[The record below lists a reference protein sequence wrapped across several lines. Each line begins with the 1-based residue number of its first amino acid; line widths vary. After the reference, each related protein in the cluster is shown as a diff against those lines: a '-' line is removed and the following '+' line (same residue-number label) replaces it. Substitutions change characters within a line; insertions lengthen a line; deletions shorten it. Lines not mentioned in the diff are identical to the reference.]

1 MNGHLMVSKRSR
13 VTLRTGVKPSPPV
26 RGTHQLQTP
35 YVRMGLVPNSLELF
49 QVRWACT
56 EARLAVLIRR
66 VRIPLAMRACL
77 KEVQGRPAGNPTRY
91 SNGFRD
97 FQSKSEWLFARRIL
111 VFERDRIRNYSF
123 ESGNNGQGR
132 HNRFWCIIIECLW
145 RNTKFS
151 LRIKNYPRGQLQKN
165 CPPSR
170 VDIIIQHSLMARR
183 CLETIL
189 IEKIFVDD
197 AVITIKAD
205 FQSPSLSLSR
215 FSLNYYRILKSFPLW
230 KDFGKLGVFPRRAII
245 LLSPRAK

>member
-1 MNGHLMVSKRSR
+1 MNGRNGHLMVSKRSR
-13 VTLRTGVKPSPPV
+13 VRTWEPVSNPLPLFVERINCRHRTCVWDLSQIPQNYSKCVERARKRGSPCWLGASAFPWPCV
-26 RGTHQLQTP
+26 HAWKRYKG
-35 YVRMGLVPNSLELF
+35 
-49 QVRWACT
+49 
-56 EARLAVLIRR
+56 IR
-66 VRIPLAMRACL
+66 AT
-77 KEVQGRPAGNPTRY
+77 TRY

-97 FQSKSEWLFARRIL
+97 FQSKSEWLLASRIL

-123 ESGNNGQGR
+123 ESGNNEDEHDG
-132 HNRFWCIIIECLW
+132 FCIIIECLW
-145 RNTKFS
+145 GNTKFS
-151 LRIKNYPRGQLQKN
+151 LRIKNYPRGQVQKN
-165 CPPSR
+165 CLPSR

>member
-77 KEVQGRPAGNPTRY
+77 KEVQGNPSNDTVFQRFSWFPVQNGCCYLRGGFWY
-91 SNGFRD
+91 SNETGFVIIR
-97 FQSKSEWLFARRIL
+97 SKVGTMVKDEHDGF
-111 VFERDRIRNYSF
+111 
-123 ESGNNGQGR
+123 
-132 HNRFWCIIIECLW
+132 CIIIECLW
-145 RNTKFS
+145 GNTKFS
-151 LRIKNYPRGQLQKN
+151 LRIKNYPRGQVQKN

-215 FSLNYYRILKSFPLW
+215 VSPS
-230 KDFGKLGVFPRRAII
+230 II
-245 LLSPRAK
+245 IAF

>member
-1 MNGHLMVSKRSR
+1 MLE
-13 VTLRTGVKPSPPV
+13 
-26 RGTHQLQTP
+26 RGT
-35 YVRMGLVPNSLELF
+35 R
-49 QVRWACT
+49 
-56 EARLAVLIRR
+56 EAGRESEQRHG
-66 VRIPLAMRACL
+66 IPTVFVISSPKVNGCCYLR
-77 KEVQGRPAGNPTRY
+77 GGFWY
-91 SNGFRD
+91 SNETGFVIIR
-97 FQSKSEWLFARRIL
+97 SKVGTMVKDEH
-111 VFERDRIRNYSF
+111 D
-123 ESGNNGQGR
+123 G
-132 HNRFWCIIIECLW
+132 FWCIMIECLW
-145 RNTKFS
+145 GNTKFS
-151 LRIKNYPRGQLQKN
+151 LRIKNYPRGQVQKN

>member
-1 MNGHLMVSKRSR
+1 MNGRNGHLMVSKRSR
-13 VTLRTGVKPSPPV
+13 VTLRTGVKPSPPL

-97 FQSKSEWLFARRIL
+97 FQSKSEWLLLFASRIL

-123 ESGNNGQGR
+123 ESGNNGQGWTR
-132 HNRFWCIIIECLW
+132 WILYNNR
-145 RNTKFS
+145 
-151 LRIKNYPRGQLQKN
+151 
-165 CPPSR
+165 
-170 VDIIIQHSLMARR
+170 M
-183 CLETIL
+183 L
-189 IEKIFVDD
+189 IREYQIF
-197 AVITIKAD
+197 T
-205 FQSPSLSLSR
+205 S
-215 FSLNYYRILKSFPLW
+215 N
-230 KDFGKLGVFPRRAII
+230 
-245 LLSPRAK
+245 